1 MMLMISSRSS
11 TMLLGQWLGF
21 LALALSLYILWQIR
35 QVLLIVFAAILL
47 ATALN
52 KLARK
57 LQHQFKLNRPA
68 GVLVAIGI
76 FIAVLV
82 GFFITIVPPF
92 ISQFQELTT
101 TKFPEILKSATQW
114 RTSFQSYVPAAL
126 VPYLPDPNDLDRQV
140 QPLLKSVAG
149 QSLSIFSSSLAAILN
164 LLFLIVL
171 TIMLLAQPMAYRQAF
186 VVLFPSFYRQRID
199 GVLSECEVSLGKWFG
214 GALLSMIVVAVL
226 STLGLFGLGIPLALA
241 QGILAGLLNFIPNVG
256 PTMSVVL
263 PMSIALLDE
272 PWKAVAILIIYLLI
286 QQFES
291 NLLTPYIMAQQVSL
305 LPALTLIAQVFF
317 TTFFGF
323 LGLLLA
329 IPLTVVAK
337 IWINAVLIEDIL
349 DRWQAPLRG
358 RNRASEREKP
368 ADSYPDPQ
376 LETEIVIRSGDG
388 E

>member
-21 LALALSLYILWQIR
+21 LALVLSLYILWQIR

-57 LQHQFKLNRPA
+57 LQRKFKLKRPA
-68 GVLVAIGI
+68 GVLLAIGI

-82 GFFITIVPPF
+82 GFFILIVPPF

-101 TKFPEILKSATQW
+101 TKLPQILKSATQW
-114 RTSFQSYVPAAL
+114 RTNLPSYIPAPL
-126 VPYLPDPNDLDRQV
+126 VPYLPDLNDLDRQV
-140 QPLLKSVAG
+140 QPLVKSVAG
-149 QSLSIFSSSLAAILN
+149 QSLSIFSSSLAVILN

-171 TIMLLAQPMAYRQAF
+171 TIMLLTQPMAYRQAF
-186 VVLFPSFYRQRID
+186 VVLFPSFYRHRID
-199 GVLSECEVSLGKWFG
+199 GILSECEVSLGKWFG
-214 GALLSMIVVAVL
+214 GALLSTIVVGGL
-226 STLGLFGLGIPLALA
+226 STVGLLILGIPLALA
-241 QGILAGLLNFIPNVG
+241 QGIVAGLFNLIPNVG
-256 PTMSVVL
+256 PTISVVL

-272 PWKAVAILIIYLLI
+272 PWKAVAIFIIYFLI

-337 IWINAVLIEDIL
+337 IWIGSVLIEDIL
-349 DRWQAPLRG
+349 DRWKAPHSRRKQASDRDKL
-358 RNRASEREKP
+358 

-376 LETEIVIRSGDG
+376 LETEIVIRSSDN

>member
-1 MMLMISSRSS
+1 MLMISSRSS

-21 LALALSLYILWQIR
+21 LALVLSLYILWQIR

-57 LQHQFKLNRPA
+57 LQHKFKLKRPA

-82 GFFITIVPPF
+82 GFFILIVPPF

-101 TKFPEILKSATQW
+101 TKLPQIVKSATEW
-114 RTSFQSYVPAAL
+114 RTSLQSYVPAAL

-140 QPLLKSVAG
+140 QPLVKSVAG

-171 TIMLLAQPMAYRQAF
+171 TLMLLAQPMAYRQAF

-199 GVLSECEVSLGKWFG
+199 GILSECEVSLGKWFG

-226 STLGLFGLGIPLALA
+226 STIGLFFLGIPLALA

-272 PWKAVAILIIYLLI
+272 PWKAVAIFIVYFLI

-349 DRWQAPLRG
+349 DRWKAPHSRRKQA
-358 RNRASEREKP
+358 SDREQIP
-368 ADSYPDPQ
+368 DSYPDPQ
-376 LETEIVIRSGDG
+376 VETEIVIRSGDG